1 MAQFIT
7 VEEHF
12 LSDNLPGGLITL
24 PRPPAVPAGTEE
36 RLRDTGKIR
45 LQSMD
50 ENNIKFSVLSHLVAD
65 AKPSDCPSIND
76 DLYTR
81 VSQYPSRFAAF
92 AILSMHDPES
102 AAVELERCVR
112 DLGFVGALIIP
123 THLPDGTY
131 YDTPRFHPVFETAQ
145 KLDVPVYFHP
155 TFPNPEV
162 KKVLYD
168 GPYPPDVAMALSG
181 WCAGFHYE
189 SGMHILRLFA
199 AGLFDQFPHLKILIG
214 HAGELLPYTLERNW
228 QYSSRWSVA
237 SLRKRDLRQVWD
249 NNIWVSTSATFELS
263 PIACLLRVTK
273 PERILYAVDYPMC
286 SNEEGKKFLE
296 ALRESGLVS
305 NAEWDGIAW
314 KNAQDLLRLNV

>member
-1 MAQFIT
+1 MAQFVT

-50 ENNIKFSVLSHLVAD
+50 ENNIKFSVLSHLVAN
-65 AKPSDCPSIND
+65 AKPSNCPSIND
-76 DLYTR
+76 DLYKR

-92 AILSMHDPES
+92 AILSMHDPAS

-112 DLGFVGALIIP
+112 ELGFFP
-123 THLPDGTY
+123 PS
-131 YDTPRFHPVFETAQ
+131 FHPVFETAQ
-145 KLDVPVYFHP
+145 NLEVPVYFHP
-155 TFPNPEV
+155 TFPNPEME
-162 KKVLYD
+162 KVLYD
-168 GPYPPDVAMALSG
+168 GPYPPDVGMALSG

-189 SGMHILRLFA
+189 SGIHILRLFA
-199 AGLFDQFPHLKILIG
+199 AGLFDQFPRLKILIG

-228 QYSSRWSVA
+228 HYSSRWSVA
-237 SLRKRDLRQVWD
+237 SSRRRDLRQVWD

-286 SNEEGKKFLE
+286 SNKEGKKFLE

-305 NAEWDGIAW
+305 NAEWEGIAW